1 MRINKYIASCGIA
14 SRRKA
19 EEIILAKRVKV
30 NGQVVEELSFNIDE
44 NNDIVEIDGERIG
57 LNEEPVYIVLNKP
70 EGYITTVKDQFDRP
84 SVLDLVTDI
93 KERVYPIGRLDYETS
108 GLLILTNDG
117 DLTYKLTHPKHEVDK
132 TYMAIVKGIP
142 TEEQLKNFEEGLYI
156 EDYKTAPAKIKVVK
170 KDEEKN
176 YAICQIK
183 IHEGRNRQVRKMC
196 RAINH
201 PVLRLRRVA
210 MGKITLKETE
220 VGKYRHLSKE
230 EVDYLKEI
238 K

>member
-19 EEIILAKRVKV
+19 EEIILDKRVTV
-30 NGQVVEELSFNIDE
+30 NGKIVEELSFNVDE

-84 SVLDLVTDI
+84 SVLDLVSDI

-142 TEEQLKNFEEGLYI
+142 TEDELNNFKEGLYI

-170 KDEEKN
+170 QEEEKN
-176 YAICQIK
+176 YSICQIK

-210 MGKITLKETE
+210 MGDITLKDTE
-220 VGKYRHLSKE
+220 VGKYRHLTKE
-230 EVDYLKEI
+230 EVEYLKSI
-238 K
+238 N

>member
-1 MRINKYIASCGIA
+1 MRINKYIASCGVA

-19 EEIILAKRVKV
+19 EEIILDRRVKD
-30 NGQVVEELSFNIDE
+30 NGEIVSELSINIYE
-44 NNDIVEIDGERIG
+44 NKAIVEIDGKVISLSE
-57 LNEEPVYIVLNKP
+57 NHVYIVLNKP

-132 TYMAIVKGIP
+132 TYVALVKGQP
-142 TEEQLKNFEEGLYI
+142 TYEELKNFRDGLEI
-156 EDYKTAPAKIKVVK
+156 EDYKTAPAKIRVV
-170 KDEEKN
+170 DVNEEKN
-176 YAICQIK
+176 YSKCEIK

-196 RAINH
+196 KAINH
-201 PVLRLRRVA
+201 PVLRLRRIA
-210 MGKITLKETE
+210 MGEIRLKGLK
-220 VGKYRHLSKE
+220 VGEYRHLTKE
-230 EVDYLKEI
+230 EIEYLKCI

>member
-1 MRINKYIASCGIA
+1 MRINKYIASCGVA

-30 NGQVVEELSFNIDE
+30 NGKTVEELSFNIDE
-44 NNDIVEIDGERIG
+44 NNDVVEIDGQRIG
-57 LNEEPVYIVLNKP
+57 LNEESVYIVLNKP

-84 SVLDLVTDI
+84 SVLDLVSDI

-142 TEEQLKNFEEGLYI
+142 TKEELKNFEEGLYI
-156 EDYKTAPAKIKVVK
+156 EDYKTAPAKIKIVK

-201 PVLRLRRVA
+201 PVMRLRRVA
-210 MGKITLKETE
+210 MGKITLKDTE

-230 EVDYLKEI
+230 EVEYLKTI

>member
-19 EEIILAKRVKV
+19 EEIILDKRVTV
-30 NGQVVEELSFNIDE
+30 NGKIVEELSFNVDE

-84 SVLDLVTDI
+84 SVLDLVSDI

-142 TEEQLKNFEEGLYI
+142 TEEELNNFKEGLYI
-156 EDYKTAPAKIKVVK
+156 EDYKTAPAKITVVK
-170 KDEEKN
+170 KEEEKN
-176 YAICQIK
+176 YSICQIK

-210 MGKITLKETE
+210 MGDITLKDTE
-220 VGKYRHLSKE
+220 VGKYRHLTKE
-230 EVDYLKEI
+230 EVEYLKSI
-238 K
+238 N

>member
-1 MRINKYIASCGIA
+1 MRINKYIASCGVA

-19 EEIILAKRVKV
+19 EEIILDRRVKV
-30 NGQVVEELSFNIDE
+30 NGEIVSELSFNIDE
-44 NNDIVEIDGERIG
+44 NKDIVEIDGKVISLSE
-57 LNEEPVYIVLNKP
+57 NHVYIVLNKP

-132 TYMAIVKGIP
+132 TYVALVKGQP
-142 TEEQLKNFEEGLYI
+142 TYEELKNFRDGLEI
-156 EDYKTAPAKIKVVK
+156 EDYKTAPAKIRVV
-170 KDEEKN
+170 DVNEEKN
-176 YAICQIK
+176 YSKCEIK

-196 RAINH
+196 KAINH
-201 PVLRLRRVA
+201 PVLRLRRIA
-210 MGKITLKETE
+210 MGEIRLKGLK
-220 VGKYRHLSKE
+220 VGEYRHLTKE
-230 EVDYLKEI
+230 EIEYLKGI

>member
-1 MRINKYIASCGIA
+1 MRINKYIASCGVA

-30 NGQVVEELSFNIDE
+30 NGKIVEELSFNIDE
-44 NNDIVEIDGERIG
+44 NNDVVEIDGQRIG
-57 LNEEPVYIVLNKP
+57 LNEESVYIVLNKP

-84 SVLDLVTDI
+84 SVLDLVSDI

-142 TEEQLKNFEEGLYI
+142 TKEELKNFEEGLYI

-201 PVLRLRRVA
+201 PVMRLRRVA
-210 MGKITLKETE
+210 MGKITLKDTE

-230 EVDYLKEI
+230 EVEYLKTI

>member
-1 MRINKYIASCGIA
+1 MRINKYIASCGVA

-19 EEIILAKRVKV
+19 EEIILDRRVKV
-30 NGQVVEELSFNIDE
+30 NGEIVSELSFNIDE
-44 NNDIVEIDGERIG
+44 NKDIVEIDGKVISLSE
-57 LNEEPVYIVLNKP
+57 NHVYIVLNKP

-132 TYMAIVKGIP
+132 TYVALVKGQP
-142 TEEQLKNFEEGLYI
+142 TYEELKNFRDGLEI
-156 EDYKTAPAKIKVVK
+156 EDYKTAPAKIRVV
-170 KDEEKN
+170 DVNEEKN
-176 YAICQIK
+176 YSKCEIK

-196 RAINH
+196 KAINH
-201 PVLRLRRVA
+201 PVLRLRRIA
-210 MGKITLKETE
+210 MGDIRLKGLK
-220 VGKYRHLSKE
+220 VGEYRHLTKE
-230 EVDYLKEI
+230 EIEYLKCI